1 MTVLLTPILRRF
13 AEQFPIPTM
22 VRAVLERCLNPAQL
36 DAWFETVAEGQYTRT
51 LLFSTLFELMMQVV
65 SRQQPSIHAAYQAA
79 QEPIAVSVKAV
90 YNKLNG
96 LEPSTSAALVRY
108 SSEQAGELIAAVGGV
123 RPGLLAGY
131 RVKILDGNW
140 LAGRE
145 HRLAETRGQA
155 AAPLPGKALLVFDP
169 ALEVITDC
177 VPSTDAYTQERA
189 LLPAVLERVQPG
201 ELWIADRNVCTRGL
215 LWGLYAR
222 GAVGLVREH
231 EQIRFKP
238 LEAMRVIGE
247 IDGGR
252 VSEQR
257 VSIDHPDGSGA
268 LEVRRLRL
276 QLDVP
281 TRDGDDTLYL
291 LTTVPAEAADACAL
305 ARLYRERWTLEKAFL
320 HLTVQLRC
328 EIHTLAYPPAALF
341 GLAMAVVAY
350 NGLAVVKATLRPVY
364 GAEAIDDGVS
374 GYYLVNEMARV
385 AESLETLVEP
395 RDWAVFQTLTLAT
408 MAVWLI
414 ATAGRVQLRKY
425 RKHPRGTKKPP
436 VLRTHDPRRPHLSVA
451 RLLAQRQQAKRAATP

>member
-1 MTVLLTPILRRF
+1 M
-13 AEQFPIPTM
+13 
-22 VRAVLERCLNPAQL
+22 
-36 DAWFETVAEGQYTRT
+36 
-51 LLFSTLFELMMQVV
+51 
-65 SRQQPSIHAAYQAA
+65 
-79 QEPIAVSVKAV
+79 
-90 YNKLNG
+90 
-96 LEPSTSAALVRY
+96 
-108 SSEQAGELIAAVGGV
+108 GGV
-123 RPGLLAGY
+123 RPGLLVGY
-131 RVKILDGNW
+131 RVQILDGNG
-140 LAGRE
+140 LAGRA
-145 HRLAETRGQA
+145 HRLAETRGQT
-155 AAPLPGKALLVFDP
+155 AAPLPGTALRVFDP

-201 ELWIADRNVCTRGL
+201 EWWIADRNVCTRGL
-215 LWGLYAR
+215 LWGLYNQ

-231 EQIRFKP
+231 EQIRCKP

-257 VSIDHPDGSGA
+257 VSIDPPDGSGA

-281 TRDGDDTLYL
+281 TRDGDDTLFL
-291 LTTVPAEAADACAL
+291 LTTVPAEAADAWAL
-305 ARLYRERWTLEKAFL
+305 ARLYRERWTLENAFL

-350 NGLAVVKATLRPVY
+350 NGLAVVKATLRPVD

-374 GYYLVNEMARV
+374 GYSLVNEMARV
-385 AESLETLVEP
+385 AESLETRVEP

-425 RKHPRGTKKPP
+425 RKQPRATKKPP
-436 VLRTHDPRRPHLSVA
+436 VLRTHDPRQPHLSVA
-451 RLLAQRQQAKRAATP
+451 RLLAQRRQAKRAATP